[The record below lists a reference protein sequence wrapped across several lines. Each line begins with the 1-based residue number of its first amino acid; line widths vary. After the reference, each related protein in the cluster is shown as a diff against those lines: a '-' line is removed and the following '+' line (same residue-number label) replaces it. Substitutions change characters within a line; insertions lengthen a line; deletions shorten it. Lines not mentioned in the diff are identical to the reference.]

1 MSTRVLAAYNENKRT
16 RKELSRMCKRFIKKL
31 IGISA
36 LCFGIGILAAFL
48 LPGVIIA
55 FLEAGIILL
64 AGLMLAK

>member
-1 MSTRVLAAYNENKRT
+1 
-16 RKELSRMCKRFIKKL
+16 MCKRFIKKL